1 MAFLVDFFLMNSE
14 KDDLGN
20 GREPHTDSTLDI
32 TSQQLAS
39 VRLLLSSERDVAI
52 HDLLLA
58 TSFEYLDFGA
68 RTGQEIAAHL
78 ASVWPGIR
86 HSRHAIDQIM
96 QEAQRANYVKIEE
109 FRGSLAVW
117 AIAERGRLDLEG
129 SRKWARDV
137 LDRTEAQLRRA
148 VIDFFGSAEF
158 HPLGRWTEIL
168 IESISASLKEGFS
181 SDPSKIDIVNNLLIP
196 AEVDIR
202 IVDAHL
208 KRFVKDDN
216 VRDFLRTV
224 ARSSLDPASDLGS
237 ELVHHLTLGY
247 ILHAFAAG
255 FDNREARKSIGSL
268 RNEVFILDTPVLLQL
283 SGPRTLAESVTAILC
298 DARDKGVRIIV
309 LHRTM
314 EELQKVLDARS
325 EEADA
330 IEQDLQRYNL
340 EIPHLL
346 ASISDQVLQM
356 WLSCEPEGGTG
367 WLSWSTYRER
377 CARTTT
383 TIQALGGEI
392 GVAITHSDHGSHSRF
407 ERALNESLEERGR
420 SRGYWQI
427 SHDAEMLTSLKIL
440 RSENPADGTKMWPG
454 AVIVSPDT
462 HLVDS
467 YRGKSTSSSTEFP
480 AAITVGQWAA
490 ILAKCSDPAT
500 AEGLAKVLSSEVSS
514 EAALNR
520 AVTVPLE
527 TALQIARSLKG
538 ASVSDISL
546 GAIGICIDDI
556 LASEPEVDQ
565 MSPAMAQE
573 LAAQVLAQRHARL
586 ERITQEQREAAARER
601 QEAEKHRVRR
611 EAQVEEREKGHRE
624 AAKQDR
630 KRASELET
638 KITELEKEVAQERTM
653 IRTQSRRMF
662 AATFIC
668 LFVLSATIVTFVSG
682 AVGTRGLVV
691 GSIGTI
697 ILSGLSIDWY
707 KNNRSWYEIVVPT
720 IVNGGWLLLESI
732 LSRGS

>member
-1 MAFLVDFFLMNSE
+1 MDSE
-14 KDDLGN
+14 NDNPEG
-20 GREPHTDSTLDI
+20 GREQHADSTLDI

-58 TSFEYLDFGA
+58 TAFEYLDLGA

-78 ASVWPGIR
+78 ESVWPGIR

-96 QEAQRANYVKIEE
+96 HEAQRANYVRIEGY
-109 FRGSLAVW
+109 RGSLAVW
-117 AIAERGRLDLEG
+117 AIAERGQLDLEG
-129 SRKWARDV
+129 SRKWAVDV
-137 LDRTEAQLRRA
+137 LDRTEAQVRRA
-148 VIDFFGSAEF
+148 ALDYFGSAEL
-158 HPLGRWTEIL
+158 HPLARWTEIL

-181 SDPSKIDIVNNLLIP
+181 SDPSKIDIVNKLLIP

-208 KRFVKDDN
+208 NRFVRDDD

-255 FDNREARKSIGSL
+255 FDNREARESIGSL
-268 RNEVFILDTPVLLQL
+268 RNEAFILDTPVLLQL

-309 LHRTM
+309 LQRTM

-330 IEQDLQRYNL
+330 IEENLQRNNL

-356 WLSCEPEGGTG
+356 WLTSEPEGGTG
-367 WLSWSTYRER
+367 WLTWSSYRAKCER
-377 CARTTT
+377 TPA
-383 TIQALGGEI
+383 TIRALGGEV
-392 GVAITHSDHGSHSRF
+392 GVTITGSDVGSHSRF
-407 ERALNESLEERGR
+407 ERSLKASLEERGR

-440 RSENPADGTKMWPG
+440 RSENPADGQKMWPG
-454 AVIVSPDT
+454 AVVVSPDT

-467 YRGKSTSSSTEFP
+467 YRGKSNSQSTEFP
-480 AAITVGQWAA
+480 AAVTVGQWAA
-490 ILAKCSDPAT
+490 ILAKCSDPVT

-514 EAALNR
+514 EAALSR

-538 ASVSDISL
+538 ASVSNVSL
-546 GAIGICIDDI
+546 GTIGICIDDV

-565 MSPAMAQE
+565 VSPAMAQE
-573 LAAQVLAQRHARL
+573 LAARVLAQRHARL
-586 ERITQEQREAAARER
+586 ERITQEQRNAANRER

-624 AAKQDR
+624 AAAQER
-630 KRASELET
+630 QRAAGLENKFLELQ
-638 KITELEKEVAQERTM
+638 KEVAQERTM
-653 IRTQSRRMF
+653 MRTQNRRIF
-662 AATFIC
+662 VSTFVC
-668 LFVLSATIVTFVSG
+668 LVVLGATIITFASG
-682 AVGTRGLVV
+682 AVGIRGLVV
-691 GSIGTI
+691 GLIGTI
-697 ILSGLSIDWY
+697 VLIGLSIDWY
-707 KNNRSWYEIVVPT
+707 KRKRSWYEIVIPT
-720 IVNGGWLLLESI
+720 IVNGGWLLLESF
-732 LSRGS
+732 LNSGS